1 LDLLIHP
8 RVNPWCSVFDRIET
22 KGYTQHPSIT
32 DTEPTITE
40 IDLAL
45 KVRAKRERQFNRERL
60 HPGHPQVAEYVDSV
74 KEEVHIRSRSLTY
87 QIFEIGKLLV
97 DAKELLPH
105 GSFDKWIEENFH
117 FSKSTA
123 INFCRVYRVCLGQPE
138 LVEFFKP
145 SILYH
150 LCAPGFPKDLREAIF
165 DNVTGVFDL
174 SKKELLELAIKY
186 NRGEIGLDSPEVQGF
201 LRRQKDGKYYKRL
214 KILLG
219 GLRRVLEVQR
229 AKITSVVRRD
239 MANPLI
245 DPDDLEDLP
254 LDEAGY
260 IMDEPGCGMAIDAMI
275 TTWIAEINAL
285 ERDWNP
291 DDKRKSCANANVTF
305 LENHKITNAQ
315 RAEGIRM
322 RTKKAIEDAALT
334 RKKRIRGK
342 RFTRRS

>member
-1 LDLLIHP
+1 MENIYE
-8 RVNPWCSVFDRIET
+8 IET
-22 KGYTQHPSIT
+22 KGYTQHPTLT

-45 KVRAKRERQFNRERL
+45 KVRAERERQFNRERL
-60 HPGHPQVAEYVDSV
+60 HAGHPQVAKYLDSV
-74 KEEVHIRSRSLTY
+74 KEEIHIRSRSLAY

-97 DAKELLPH
+97 DVKELLPH

-150 LCAPGFPKDLREAIF
+150 LCAPSFPKDLREVIF

-174 SKKELLELAIKY
+174 SQKELLEVAIKY

-201 LRRQKDGKYYKRL
+201 LQRQKDGKYYKRL

-245 DPDDLEDLP
+245 SPDDLEDPP

-260 IMDEPGCGMAIDAMI
+260 IMDEPRFGGAIDTMI
-275 TTWIAEINAL
+275 RTWIEEIDAL

-291 DDKRKSCANANVTF
+291 DDKRKICENAKFTN
-305 LENHKITNAQ
+305 LENLKITSAQ
-315 RAEGIRM
+315 RREGLRM
-322 RTKKAIEDAALT
+322 MTKEAVEYAALA
-334 RKKRIRGK
+334 REKRTCGK